1 MKTDINNSRL
11 FSLASAGLLIGIGLY
26 LLGLCMKSGIDDFAH
41 RDRIVTVR
49 GLAQRDLP
57 ANKVT
62 WPIVCKLTGDD
73 LKALYTQVQSIDS
86 TITGFL
92 KNNGITDSE
101 INVNPPA
108 VTDLKADQYNA
119 ANAPYHYSVATV
131 VTVTSSRVDLVQKLM
146 SRQTELMAQGIAVTA
161 GDYNYPTLYEYTDLN
176 TIKPAMIAEA
186 TQNARKA
193 ADKFAED
200 SQSKLGKIKTAS
212 QGQFSI
218 ENRDQYTPQIKTIRV
233 VSTIQ
238 YYLKD

>member
-1 MKTDINNSRL
+1 MKIDNKIAS
-11 FSLASAGLLIGIGLY
+11 FASAGLLIGVGLL

-49 GLAQRDLP
+49 GLAQRDIP

-62 WPIVCKLTGDD
+62 WPIVSKLTGDD
-73 LKALYTQVQSIDS
+73 LKSLYTQVQSIDS
-86 TITGFL
+86 AITTFL
-92 KNNGITDSE
+92 KTNGITDAE
-101 INVNPPA
+101 ISVNPPA

-119 ANAPYHYSVATV
+119 ANAPYHYSVTAV
-131 VTVTSSRVDLVQKLM
+131 VTVTSSRVELVRKLIN
-146 SRQTELMAQGIAVTA
+146 RQTELMAQGIAITA
-161 GDYNYPTLYEYTDLN
+161 GDYNYPTLYEYNDLN

-200 SQSKLGKIKTAS
+200 SHSKLGKIKTAS

-218 ENRDQYTPQIKTIRV
+218 DDRDQYTPQIKTVRV
-233 VSTIQ
+233 VSTIE

>member
-1 MKTDINNSRL
+1 MKIDNKIAS
-11 FSLASAGLLIGIGLY
+11 FASAGLLIGVGLL

-49 GLAQRDLP
+49 GLAQRDIP

-62 WPIVCKLTGDD
+62 WPIVSKLTGDD
-73 LKALYTQVQSIDS
+73 LKSLYTQVQSIDS
-86 TITGFL
+86 AITTFL
-92 KNNGITDSE
+92 KTNGITDAE
-101 INVNPPA
+101 ISVNPPA

-119 ANAPYHYSVATV
+119 ANAPYHYSVTVV
-131 VTVTSSRVDLVQKLM
+131 VTVTSSRVELVRKLIN
-146 SRQTELMAQGIAVTA
+146 RQTELMAQGIAITA

-200 SQSKLGKIKTAS
+200 SHSKLGKIKTAS

-218 ENRDQYTPQIKTIRV
+218 DDRDQYTPQIKTVRV
-233 VSTIQ
+233 VSTIE

>member
-1 MKTDINNSRL
+1 MKIDNKIAS
-11 FSLASAGLLIGIGLY
+11 FASAGLLIGVGLL

-49 GLAQRDLP
+49 GLAQRDIP

-62 WPIVCKLTGDD
+62 WPIVSKLTGDD
-73 LKALYTQVQSIDS
+73 LKSLYTQVQSIDS
-86 TITGFL
+86 AITTFL
-92 KNNGITDSE
+92 KTNGITDAE
-101 INVNPPA
+101 ISVNPPA

-119 ANAPYHYSVATV
+119 ANAPYHYSVTAV
-131 VTVTSSRVDLVQKLM
+131 VTVTSWRVELVRKLIN
-146 SRQTELMAQGIAVTA
+146 RQTELMAQGIAITA

-200 SQSKLGKIKTAS
+200 SHSKLGKIKTAS

-218 ENRDQYTPQIKTIRV
+218 DDRDQYTPQIKTVRV
-233 VSTIQ
+233 VSTIE

>member
-1 MKTDINNSRL
+1 MKIDNKIAS
-11 FSLASAGLLIGIGLY
+11 FASAGLLIGVGLL

-49 GLAQRDLP
+49 GLAQRDIP

-62 WPIVCKLTGDD
+62 WPIVSKLTGDD
-73 LKALYTQVQSIDS
+73 LKSLYTQVQSIDS
-86 TITGFL
+86 AITTFL
-92 KNNGITDSE
+92 KTNGITDAE
-101 INVNPPA
+101 ISVNPPA

-119 ANAPYHYSVATV
+119 ANAPYHYSVTAV
-131 VTVTSSRVDLVQKLM
+131 VTVTSSRVELVRKLIN
-146 SRQTELMAQGIAVTA
+146 RQTELMAQGIAITA

-193 ADKFAED
+193 ADKFAEA
-200 SQSKLGKIKTAS
+200 SHSKLGKIKTAS

-218 ENRDQYTPQIKTIRV
+218 DDRDQYTPQIKTVRV
-233 VSTIQ
+233 VSTIE

>member
-1 MKTDINNSRL
+1 MKIDNKIAS
-11 FSLASAGLLIGIGLY
+11 FASAGLLIGVGLL

-49 GLAQRDLP
+49 GLAQRDIP

-62 WPIVCKLTGDD
+62 WPIVSKLTGDD
-73 LKALYTQVQSIDS
+73 LKSLYTQVQSIDS
-86 TITGFL
+86 AITTFL
-92 KNNGITDSE
+92 KTNGITDAE
-101 INVNPPA
+101 ISVNPPA

-119 ANAPYHYSVATV
+119 ANAPYHYSVTAV
-131 VTVTSSRVDLVQKLM
+131 VTVTSSRVELVRKLIN
-146 SRQTELMAQGIAVTA
+146 RQTELMAQGIAITA

-200 SQSKLGKIKTAS
+200 SHSKLGKIKKAS

-218 ENRDQYTPQIKTIRV
+218 DDRDQYTPQIKTVRV
-233 VSTIQ
+233 VSTIE

>member
-1 MKTDINNSRL
+1 MKIDNKIAS
-11 FSLASAGLLIGIGLY
+11 FASAGLLIGVGLL

-49 GLAQRDLP
+49 GLAQRDIP

-62 WPIVCKLTGDD
+62 WPIVSKLTGDD
-73 LKALYTQVQSIDS
+73 LKSLYTQVQSIDS
-86 TITGFL
+86 AITTFL
-92 KNNGITDSE
+92 KTNGITDAE
-101 INVNPPA
+101 ISVNPPA

-119 ANAPYHYSVATV
+119 ANAPYHYSVTAV
-131 VTVTSSRVDLVQKLM
+131 VTVTSSRVELVRKLIN
-146 SRQTELMAQGIAVTA
+146 RQTELMAQGIAITA

-200 SQSKLGKIKTAS
+200 SHSKLGKIKTAS

-218 ENRDQYTPQIKTIRV
+218 DDRDQYTPQIKTVRV
-233 VSTIQ
+233 VSTIE

>member
-1 MKTDINNSRL
+1 MKIDNKIAS
-11 FSLASAGLLIGIGLY
+11 FASAGLLIGVGLL

-49 GLAQRDLP
+49 GLAQRDIP

-62 WPIVCKLTGDD
+62 WPIVSKLTGDD
-73 LKALYTQVQSIDS
+73 LKSLYTQVQSIDS
-86 TITGFL
+86 AIATFL
-92 KNNGITDSE
+92 KTNGITDAE
-101 INVNPPA
+101 ISVNPPA

-119 ANAPYHYSVATV
+119 ANAPYHYSVTAV
-131 VTVTSSRVDLVQKLM
+131 VTVTSSRVELVRKLIN
-146 SRQTELMAQGIAVTA
+146 RQTELMAQGIAITA

-200 SQSKLGKIKTAS
+200 SHSKLGKIKTAS

-218 ENRDQYTPQIKTIRV
+218 DDRDQYTPQIKTVRV
-233 VSTIQ
+233 VSTIE

>member
-1 MKTDINNSRL
+1 MKIDNKIAS
-11 FSLASAGLLIGIGLY
+11 FASAGLLIGVGLL
-26 LLGLCMKSGIDDFAH
+26 LLGLCMKSGIDVFAH

-49 GLAQRDLP
+49 GLAQRDIP

-62 WPIVCKLTGDD
+62 WPIVSKLTGDD
-73 LKALYTQVQSIDS
+73 LKSLYTQVQSIDS
-86 TITGFL
+86 AITTFL
-92 KNNGITDSE
+92 KTNGITDAE
-101 INVNPPA
+101 ISVNPPA

-119 ANAPYHYSVATV
+119 ANAPYHYSVTAV
-131 VTVTSSRVDLVQKLM
+131 VTVTSSRVELVRKLIN
-146 SRQTELMAQGIAVTA
+146 RQTELMAQGIAITA

-200 SQSKLGKIKTAS
+200 SHSKLGKIKTAS

-218 ENRDQYTPQIKTIRV
+218 DDRDQYTPQIKTVRV
-233 VSTIQ
+233 VSTIE

>member
-1 MKTDINNSRL
+1 MKIDNKIAS
-11 FSLASAGLLIGIGLY
+11 FASAGLLIGVGLL

-49 GLAQRDLP
+49 GLAQRDIP

-62 WPIVCKLTGDD
+62 WPIVSKLTGDD
-73 LKALYTQVQSIDS
+73 LKSLYTQVQSIDS
-86 TITGFL
+86 AITTFL
-92 KNNGITDSE
+92 KTNGISDAE
-101 INVNPPA
+101 ISVNPPA

-119 ANAPYHYSVATV
+119 ANAPYHYSVTAV
-131 VTVTSSRVDLVQKLM
+131 VTVTSSRVELVRKLIN
-146 SRQTELMAQGIAVTA
+146 RQTELMAQGIAITA

-193 ADKFAED
+193 ADKFAEE
-200 SQSKLGKIKTAS
+200 SHSKLGKIKTAS

-218 ENRDQYTPQIKTIRV
+218 DDRDQYTPQIKTVRV
-233 VSTIQ
+233 VSTIE